1 MYTNH
6 INPVAQKNQDA
17 FCTAL
22 FQLLMKKPLEKISVT
37 ELCHMADLDRTTFY
51 RSFESKDDVLDYY
64 LDRQMTLLAGQL
76 PAYSTLEKNL
86 TALFRWTYAE
96 RKNLCILMD
105 CHLTSFFSDA
115 LSEKIILVLI
125 SNIEFGDARQFVP
138 WPVSLPGENRYFRN
152 SFIGAY
158 MGFSTAGAM
167 ETLQNDQRIW
177 PNVWLRSIF
186 TEEGETGW
194 RTCGKR
200 SCSQRM
206 HLVCSTCRPHASPAG
221 GTAMQSMRSST
232 TSAAPSSLKSRHQM
246 HRKIP
251 SEISDSTV
259 RALRGFCVSRNGDQI
274 STIPFSSFGI
284 GSTIRRSTRA
294 NARPRPV
301 QPTSR

>member
-22 FQLLMKKPLEKISVT
+22 FQLLLKKPLEKISVT

-96 RKNLCILMD
+96 RKNLCVLMD

-158 MGFSTAGAM
+158 MGFCNS
-167 ETLQNDQRIW
+167 
-177 PNVWLRSIF
+177 
-186 TEEGETGW
+186 W
-194 RTCGKR
+194 RYGNFAE
-200 SCSQRM
+200 
-206 HLVCSTCRPHASPAG
+206 RPEDLAKCMASFY
-221 GTAMQSMRSST
+221 
-232 TSAAPSSLKSRHQM
+232 LH
-246 HRKIP
+246 
-251 SEISDSTV
+251 
-259 RALRGFCVSRNGDQI
+259 
-274 STIPFSSFGI
+274 
-284 GSTIRRSTRA
+284 
-294 NARPRPV
+294 
-301 QPTSR
+301 

>member
-51 RSFESKDDVLDYY
+51 RSFSRLY
-64 LDRQMTLLAGQL
+64 DRPPTEVFKKQL

-96 RKNLCILMD
+96 RKNLCVLMD

-125 SNIEFGDARQFVP
+125 SNIEVGDARQFVP

-158 MGFSTAGAM
+158 MGFFNSWRYGNFAERPEDLAKCM
-167 ETLQNDQRIW
+167 ASFY
-177 PNVWLRSIF
+177 LR
-186 TEEGETGW
+186 
-194 RTCGKR
+194 
-200 SCSQRM
+200 
-206 HLVCSTCRPHASPAG
+206 
-221 GTAMQSMRSST
+221 
-232 TSAAPSSLKSRHQM
+232 
-246 HRKIP
+246 
-251 SEISDSTV
+251 
-259 RALRGFCVSRNGDQI
+259 
-274 STIPFSSFGI
+274 
-284 GSTIRRSTRA
+284 
-294 NARPRPV
+294 
-301 QPTSR
+301 

>member
-22 FQLLMKKPLEKISVT
+22 FQLLLKKPLEKISVT

-96 RKNLCILMD
+96 RKNLCVLMD

-125 SNIEFGDARQFVP
+125 SNIEVGDARQFVP

-158 MGFSTAGAM
+158 MGFFKQLA
-167 ETLQNDQRIW
+167 LW
-177 PNVWLRSIF
+177 KLC
-186 TEEGETGW
+186 
-194 RTCGKR
+194 RTTRG
-200 SCSQRM
+200 SGQM
-206 HLVCSTCRPHASPAG
+206 YGFVL
-221 GTAMQSMRSST
+221 
-232 TSAAPSSLKSRHQM
+232 SSLRRVK
-246 HRKIP
+246 
-251 SEISDSTV
+251 
-259 RALRGFCVSRNGDQI
+259 RNGGLAENRKRRRRTDMPSI
-274 STIPFSSFGI
+274 SS
-284 GSTIRRSTRA
+284 
-294 NARPRPV
+294 V
-301 QPTSR
+301 

>member
-1 MYTNH
+1 
-6 INPVAQKNQDA
+6 
-17 FCTAL
+17 
-22 FQLLMKKPLEKISVT
+22 
-37 ELCHMADLDRTTFY
+37 MADLDRTTFY

-96 RKNLCILMD
+96 RKNLCVLMD

-125 SNIEFGDARQFVP
+125 STSKSVMQD
-138 WPVSLPGENRYFRN
+138 SLCHGPFHCRAKIDTSATRSSGH
-152 SFIGAY
+152 IWV
-158 MGFSTAGAM
+158 FSTAGAM

-206 HLVCSTCRPHASPAG
+206 HLACSICRLHASPAD

-232 TSAAPSSLKSRHQM
+232 TCIAKSPQRFLTAL
-246 HRKIP
+246 
-251 SEISDSTV
+251 SE
-259 RALRGFCVSRNGDQI
+259 L
-274 STIPFSSFGI
+274 
-284 GSTIRRSTRA
+284 
-294 NARPRPV
+294 
-301 QPTSR
+301 

>member
-22 FQLLMKKPLEKISVT
+22 FQLLLKKPLEKISVT

-96 RKNLCILMD
+96 RKNLCVLMD

-158 MGFSTAGAM
+158 MGFFNS
-167 ETLQNDQRIW
+167 
-177 PNVWLRSIF
+177 
-186 TEEGETGW
+186 W
-194 RTCGKR
+194 RYGNFAE
-200 SCSQRM
+200 
-206 HLVCSTCRPHASPAG
+206 RPEDLAKC
-221 GTAMQSMRSST
+221 M
-232 TSAAPSSLKSRHQM
+232 TSFYLH
-246 HRKIP
+246 
-251 SEISDSTV
+251 
-259 RALRGFCVSRNGDQI
+259 
-274 STIPFSSFGI
+274 
-284 GSTIRRSTRA
+284 
-294 NARPRPV
+294 
-301 QPTSR
+301 

>member
-22 FQLLMKKPLEKISVT
+22 FQLLLKKPLEKISVT

-86 TALFRWTYAE
+86 TALFRWTYA
-96 RKNLCILMD
+96 
-105 CHLTSFFSDA
+105 TSFFSDA

-125 SNIEFGDARQFVP
+125 SNIEVGDARQFVP

-158 MGFSTAGAM
+158 MGFFNS
-167 ETLQNDQRIW
+167 
-177 PNVWLRSIF
+177 
-186 TEEGETGW
+186 W
-194 RTCGKR
+194 RYGNFAE
-200 SCSQRM
+200 
-206 HLVCSTCRPHASPAG
+206 RPEDLAKCMASFY
-221 GTAMQSMRSST
+221 
-232 TSAAPSSLKSRHQM
+232 LH
-246 HRKIP
+246 
-251 SEISDSTV
+251 
-259 RALRGFCVSRNGDQI
+259 
-274 STIPFSSFGI
+274 
-284 GSTIRRSTRA
+284 
-294 NARPRPV
+294 
-301 QPTSR
+301 

>member
-37 ELCHMADLDRTTFY
+37 ELCHTADLDRTTFY

-96 RKNLCILMD
+96 RKNLCVLMD

-125 SNIEFGDARQFVP
+125 SNIEVGDARQFVP

-158 MGFSTAGAM
+158 MGFINS
-167 ETLQNDQRIW
+167 
-177 PNVWLRSIF
+177 
-186 TEEGETGW
+186 W
-194 RTCGKR
+194 RYGNFAE
-200 SCSQRM
+200 
-206 HLVCSTCRPHASPAG
+206 RPEDLAKCMASFY
-221 GTAMQSMRSST
+221 
-232 TSAAPSSLKSRHQM
+232 LH
-246 HRKIP
+246 
-251 SEISDSTV
+251 
-259 RALRGFCVSRNGDQI
+259 
-274 STIPFSSFGI
+274 
-284 GSTIRRSTRA
+284 
-294 NARPRPV
+294 
-301 QPTSR
+301 